1 MKTIEKNKGEYG
13 KKIQEFKEELLF
25 NKYKDT
31 KICNSDYLRCRYN
44 DPDID
49 LTRLYTRIVNYQID
63 KYGSNLAYKGA
74 QGLDYVDTKKD
85 ITKRGKHNGI

>member
-1 MKTIEKNKGEYG
+1 MKTIEKNKGDFEKV
-13 KKIQEFKEELLF
+13 KKFKEELLF

-49 LTRLYTRIVNYQID
+49 LTRLSFD
-63 KYGSNLAYKGA
+63 KYGSNLAYKGS